1 MERIIMQSV
10 NFEFIRSQRPEI
22 ADLGGFAE
30 YHLYTDPSSSLI
42 KLRALAEQA
51 VKSIYH
57 LERLPRLYR
66 PQLID
71 FINFPS

>member
-1 MERIIMQSV
+1 MERNIMHSV
-10 NFEFIRSQRPEI
+10 NFEFIRLHQPEI

-30 YHLYTDPSSSLI
+30 YHLYADPGSSLI
-42 KLRALAEQA
+42 KLRTLAEQA
-51 VKSIYH
+51 VKSIHH

-71 FINFPS
+71 

>member
-1 MERIIMQSV
+1 MKKVIMQSV
-10 NFEFIRSQRPEI
+10 NFEFIRPHRPEI

-51 VKSIYH
+51 VKIIYH
-57 LERLPRLYR
+57 MERLPRLYR
-66 PQLID
+66 P
-71 FINFPS
+71 